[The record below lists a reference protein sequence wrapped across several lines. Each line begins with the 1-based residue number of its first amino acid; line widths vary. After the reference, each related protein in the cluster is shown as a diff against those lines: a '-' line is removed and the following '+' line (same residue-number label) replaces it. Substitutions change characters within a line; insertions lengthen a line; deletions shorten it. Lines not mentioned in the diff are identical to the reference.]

1 MLCGGEQLLRQHR
14 RVVVV
19 GLGFVGGRIVG
30 LVGLCRVGRSR
41 VVLEEERLGIGLVL
55 EGEHRSQKVDID
67 REEHQQD
74 IDLERQREEGE
85 GEDWPKD
92 CMEHI
97 LYLVLYLALHLEEG
111 EHQEAKKQS
120 LGCKVVVLVDQEE
133 GHNPLGLGTPE
144 EDRQVLHIVHIVHID
159 HTDQEDHHTLL
170 LEVVE
175 VDHRSTTFVLVV
187 RWKSVEM
194 RQTQAR
200 PDDVV
205 VELGPRIKATIVIYT
220 SLNEGGLMRQCT
232 VDGPLFIH

>member
-1 MLCGGEQLLRQHR
+1 VLLCVGEQLLRRHR

-41 VVLEEERLGIGLVL
+41 VVLAEVGLGIGLVL
-55 EGEHRSQKVDID
+55 EGEHHNQKGDIG

-74 IDLERQREEGE
+74 IGLERQREEG
-85 GEDWPKD
+85 DWPKD

-97 LYLVLYLALHLEEG
+97 LHLVLHLEEG

-120 LGCKVVVLVDQEE
+120 LDWEVVVLLDQEE
-133 GHNPLGLGTPE
+133 GHSPLGLGTLE

-175 VDHRSTTFVLVV
+175 ADHRSTTFVLVV